1 MESLQEVVCGLLTA
15 GSHHLSGPM
24 EVRIP
29 LKYAGLSPSTHKQR
43 YPSGQRGWD
52 EVPVRSASQ
61 VRILPSAPTI
71 QPRIEL

>member
-1 MESLQEVVCGLLTA
+1 MESLQEGVCDLLTA
-15 GSHHLSGPM
+15 GSHHLLVNV
-24 EVRIP
+24 EARIP
-29 LKYAGLSPSTHKQR
+29 LKYAGVSPSTHKQR

-71 QPRIEL
+71 QPRREL

>member
-1 MESLQEVVCGLLTA
+1 MEILQESVCGLLAPGT
-15 GSHHLSGPM
+15 HDLLGPM
-24 EVRIP
+24 EARIP
-29 LKYAGLSPSTHKQR
+29 LKYAGVSPLTHKQR

-71 QPRIEL
+71 QPRIPL

>member
-1 MESLQEVVCGLLTA
+1 MESVQGSICGLLA
-15 GSHHLSGPM
+15 PGSNHLLGTM
-24 EVRIP
+24 EVRIL
-29 LKYAGLSPSTHKQR
+29 LKYAGVSPQTHKQR

-71 QPRIEL
+71 QPRRAL